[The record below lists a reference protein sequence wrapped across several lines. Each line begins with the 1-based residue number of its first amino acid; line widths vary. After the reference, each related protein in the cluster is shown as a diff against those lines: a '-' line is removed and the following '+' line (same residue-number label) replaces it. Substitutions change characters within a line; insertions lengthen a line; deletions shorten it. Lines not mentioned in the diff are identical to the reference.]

1 MGLSYRA
8 ATKPADYSFLDVLLP
23 SEPNWGANLT
33 QLHILRCLLH
43 SATAINYTPSHGRGK
58 GRLPPIPIPI
68 SADPSPLPCCHSHF
82 TTTPAV
88 TSHIGSC
95 QAPERIRRRTTG
107 ATNAILGLISSP
119 PTRVRQ
125 FSIHLLRDFFLEIY
139 ELLRLPAHQLT

>member
-8 ATKPADYSFLDVLLP
+8 ATKPADSSFQRSCCPRNLAG
-23 SEPNWGANLT
+23 GANLT
-33 QLHILRCLLH
+33 RLHILRCLLR

-58 GRLPPIPIPI
+58 DRVPPIPISI

-95 QAPERIRRRTTG
+95 QAPERIRCRTTG
-107 ATNAILGLISSP
+107 ATNAILGLILSP
-119 PTRVRQ
+119 PTRARQ
-125 FSIHLLRDFFLEIY
+125 FSIHPLRGIFLEIY
-139 ELLRLPAHQLT
+139 EPTCTN